1 MLRAGCFLFSTLNS
15 DLNGLHFATVN
26 ISGRTDANGQ
36 IWVSSPVAKSGIS
49 FIDIIG
55 TVRDTGSL
63 PFMIIALKDF
73 DGDNTLVFRCI
84 ATNNSTFNYKDINTK
99 VIIAYKNDDK

>member
-1 MLRAGCFLFSTLNS
+1 MLNS
-15 DLNGLHFATVN
+15 DLSGLHFTVVS
-26 ISGRTDANGQ
+26 ISGRTDAYGQ
-36 IWVSSPVAKSGIS
+36 IWVNSPVSKSEVS
-49 FIDIIG
+49 FIDIVG

-84 ATNNSTFNYKDINTK
+84 ATNNSTFNYKDMNTK
-99 VIIAYKNDDK
+99 VLVAYKK

>member
-1 MLRAGCFLFSTLNS
+1 MLHAGCFFIYTLNS
-15 DLNGLHFATVN
+15 DLNGLHFAIVN

-36 IWVSSPVAKSGIS
+36 IWVSSPVSKSEIT

-63 PFMIIALKDF
+63 PFMIISLKDF

-84 ATNNSTFNYKDINTK
+84 ATNNSTFNYRDMDTK
-99 VIIAYKNDDK
+99 VLIAYKN